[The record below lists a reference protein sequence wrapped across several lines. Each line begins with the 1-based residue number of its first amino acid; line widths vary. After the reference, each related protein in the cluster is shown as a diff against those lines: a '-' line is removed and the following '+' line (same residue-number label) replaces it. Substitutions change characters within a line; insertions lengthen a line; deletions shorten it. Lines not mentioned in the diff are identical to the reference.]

1 MSCFMLILTWLGIIF
16 VFILHLAFAR
26 SKISIHIMRPHVKV
40 SMGHDMGELFLTE
53 TKRLMK
59 MGESLRFPLF

>member
-1 MSCFMLILTWLGIIF
+1 MSCVMLILTWLGIIF
-16 VFILHLAFAR
+16 VLILHLAFAQ
-26 SKISIHIMRPHVKV
+26 SKISINIMPPHVTE